1 MPNQPENL
9 FIGYFYSNNKN
20 QKYIDSNNNNY
31 NQKYSKN
38 NSERNNFNPIKGILL
53 VIFIAIIILLV
64 WDFYPMYKK
73 VKRENKIERDKCNEE
88 YLANKCNEMNID
100 DGPLINEFC
109 YEKKKCMEFEIF
121 FHEILIRYIKN
132 VIFHV
137 IKGSNIYN
145 TIITLIT
152 ILIIFRILF

>member
-9 FIGYFYSNNKN
+9 FIGYFYSNNKD
-20 QKYIDSNNNNY
+20 QKYIGNNNNY

-38 NSERNNFNPIKGILL
+38 NYEGNNFNLIKGILL

-109 YEKKKCMEFEIF
+109 YEKKK
-121 FHEILIRYIKN
+121 
-132 VIFHV
+132 
-137 IKGSNIYN
+137 
-145 TIITLIT
+145 
-152 ILIIFRILF
+152 

>member
-9 FIGYFYSNNKN
+9 FIGYFYSNNKD
-20 QKYIDSNNNNY
+20 QKYIDSNNNY
-31 NQKYSKN
+31 NKKYSKN
-38 NSERNNFNPIKGILL
+38 NYEGNNFNLIKGILL

-145 TIITLIT
+145 TIITLI
-152 ILIIFRILF
+152 IKIQKFIN

>member
-1 MPNQPENL
+1 VPNQPENL
-9 FIGYFYSNNKN
+9 FIGYFYSNNKD
-20 QKYIDSNNNNY
+20 QKYIGNNNNNY

-38 NSERNNFNPIKGILL
+38 NYEGNNFNLIKGILL

-100 DGPLINEFC
+100 DGPLINDFC

-132 VIFHV
+132 VIFHI
-137 IKGSNIYN
+137 IKGSNIFN
-145 TIITLIT
+145 TVITLIT

>member
-9 FIGYFYSNNKN
+9 FIGYFYSNNKD
-20 QKYIDSNNNNY
+20 QKYIGNNNNNY

-38 NSERNNFNPIKGILL
+38 NNEGNNFNLIKGILL

>member
-1 MPNQPENL
+1 M
-9 FIGYFYSNNKN
+9 F
-20 QKYIDSNNNNY
+20 
-31 NQKYSKN
+31 
-38 NSERNNFNPIKGILL
+38 
-53 VIFIAIIILLV
+53 
-64 WDFYPMYKK
+64 KK

-100 DGPLINEFC
+100 DGPLINDFC

-132 VIFHV
+132 VIFHI
-137 IKGSNIYN
+137 IKGSNIFN
-145 TIITLIT
+145 TVITLIT

>member
-1 MPNQPENL
+1 
-9 FIGYFYSNNKN
+9 
-20 QKYIDSNNNNY
+20 
-31 NQKYSKN
+31 
-38 NSERNNFNPIKGILL
+38 
-53 VIFIAIIILLV
+53 
-64 WDFYPMYKK
+64 MYKK

-152 ILIIFRILF
+152 ILIIFRILFFFNF

>member
-1 MPNQPENL
+1 MPNQPKNL

-20 QKYIDSNNNNY
+20 QKCIDNNNNY
-31 NQKYSKN
+31 SQKYSKN
-38 NSERNNFNPIKGILL
+38 KDEGNNCNLIKGILL

-73 VKRENKIERDKCNEE
+73 VKRENKIERDKCYEE

-132 VIFHV
+132 VIFHF

-152 ILIIFRILF
+152 NYNHF

>member
-9 FIGYFYSNNKN
+9 FIGYFYSNNKD
-20 QKYIDSNNNNY
+20 QKYIDSNNNY

-38 NSERNNFNPIKGILL
+38 NYEGNNFNLIKGILL

-152 ILIIFRILF
+152 VLIIFRILF